1 VLLTHILFGRLLFD
15 LRLGRL
21 LTSLFNFLDRLWV
34 NIIGHIRRIE
44 VFQPVTDLFLRR
56 EFKEVFKSIPFVKC
70 GVDRLIRIM
79 LLDLSFIRLPLAR
92 PGALSAVMRRLDALV
107 VALSLAR
114 RRVDLRHPVRILT
127 GRGQAAPEAGRRARD
142 RALAEPVHPGV
153 DRAVRRVL

>member
-1 VLLTHILFGRLLFD
+1 MLLTHILFGRLLFD
-15 LRLGRL
+15 LRLWWL

-34 NIIGHIRRIE
+34 NIIGHIRRIK
-44 VFQPVTDLFLRR
+44 VLQAVTDLLLRR
-56 EFKEVFKSIPFVKC
+56 EFEEVFKSVPLVKC
-70 GVDRLIRIM
+70 VVDCFIRIM

-92 PGALSAVMRRLDALV
+92 PGALAAVVRRLGALV

-114 RRVDLRHPVRILT
+114 RCVDLRYPVGILT
-127 GRGQAAPEAGRRARD
+127 GRGHAAPEAARRARD